1 MKTLATVVELQNE
14 YTATVSV
21 AKKAACDGCHKN
33 ADGSGCSVCTLLG
46 GNREARAAAKNTVGA
61 HVGDTVE
68 IESATGRMLLYA
80 ALIFL
85 LPVVLCLAAYFIA
98 LSLAGREGVAL
109 AACAIAFVL
118 TLGGLWLYSRFALSG
133 RCDVEIVRVV
143 KTADDSSDPTRSP
156 KGT

>member
-33 ADGSGCSVCTLLG
+33 ADGSGCSVCTLMG
-46 GNREARAAAKNTVGA
+46 GNREARAAARNTVGA
-61 HVGDTVE
+61 RVGDTVE

-85 LPVVLCLAAYFIA
+85 LPVLLCLAAYFIA
-98 LSLAGREGVAL
+98 LSLTGREGIAL
-109 AACAIAFVL
+109 AACAVAFLL

-133 RCDVEIVRVV
+133 RCDVEILRVV
-143 KTADDSSDPTRSP
+143 KPADGDRDPA
-156 KGT
+156 